1 MANLFHDTNFEH
13 HDNPVVFGS
22 GGNIYAV
29 AIKVQIFFFITFWD
43 TVRYSIIVL
52 FLLSVIYVSP
62 MATRKN
68 DETAIQEFENDV
80 EADIGRQKGL
90 A

>member
-1 MANLFHDTNFEH
+1 
-13 HDNPVVFGS
+13 
-22 GGNIYAV
+22 
-29 AIKVQIFFFITFWD
+29 
-43 TVRYSIIVL
+43 
-52 FLLSVIYVSP
+52 

>member
-29 AIKVQIFFFITFWD
+29 AIKV
-43 TVRYSIIVL
+43 
-52 FLLSVIYVSP
+52 
-62 MATRKN
+62 
-68 DETAIQEFENDV
+68 
-80 EADIGRQKGL
+80 
-90 A
+90 